1 MILRYT
7 FVYLVVE
14 ALLVRL
20 QLLNKYLNKIV
31 YLINRGH
38 YYAFNLRGKFF
49 MRLNTR
55 PLTLVG
61 VKRLQDKID
70 QGTVITLKND
80 DIFTLDN
87 KVVVISTKGSVKLDL
102 IA

>member
-1 MILRYT
+1 
-7 FVYLVVE
+7 
-14 ALLVRL
+14 
-20 QLLNKYLNKIV
+20 
-31 YLINRGH
+31 
-38 YYAFNLRGKFF
+38 

-55 PLTLVG
+55 PLTLAG
-61 VKRLQDKID
+61 VKRIQDKIA

-80 DIFTLDN
+80 VVLDIFTLDN

>member
-1 MILRYT
+1 
-7 FVYLVVE
+7 
-14 ALLVRL
+14 
-20 QLLNKYLNKIV
+20 
-31 YLINRGH
+31 
-38 YYAFNLRGKFF
+38 